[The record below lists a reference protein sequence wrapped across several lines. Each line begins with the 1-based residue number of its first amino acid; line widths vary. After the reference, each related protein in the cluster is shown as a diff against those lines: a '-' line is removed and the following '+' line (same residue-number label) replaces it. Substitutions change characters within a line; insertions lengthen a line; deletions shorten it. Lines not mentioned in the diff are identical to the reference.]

1 MAKYKVSYKVLSK
14 EAEELKAVA
23 KLLDGYAQQ
32 VNQIQ
37 GRLGH
42 NQTLA
47 AVRSNLQKLS
57 VQLGESLAVLST
69 AGQILAKSVGSYTSA
84 ETRQVK
90 KVDNLKAHNRDFY
103 KNPVVVASVGGA
115 AAAPSPA
122 GVTIN
127 ATTINY
133 TAAPEPSTAAAPAG
147 AAVNSS
153 AGMAA
158 NTGIAAEPGAGVA
171 GGADM
176 AGAGGLGAMA
186 GAGAAM
192 GALQLKKRRQEEE
205 AGKAGVPAADTPEAQ
220 LEKALERA
228 RLLGHKAEAE

>member
-32 VNQIQ
+32 VSQIQ
-37 GRLGH
+37 GRLG
-42 NQTLA
+42 QTETLA

-57 VQLGESLAVLST
+57 AQLGESRAVLST
-69 AGQILAKSVGSYTSA
+69 AGQILAKSVGSYTAA

-115 AAAPSPA
+115 AAVPPTA

-127 ATTINY
+127 ATTVNY
-133 TAAPEPSTAAAPAG
+133 TAAPEPAAAPA
-147 AAVNSS
+147 VNSAA
-153 AGMAA
+153 AGPG
-158 NTGIAAEPGAGVA
+158 TGS
-171 GGADM
+171 ADM

-192 GALQLKKRRQEEE
+192 GALRLKKQREEE
-205 AGKAGVPAADTPEAQ
+205 AAEKTGVPAADTPEAQ
-220 LEKALERA
+220 LEKALERM
-228 RLLGHKAEAE
+228 RLLEKQGSRGT

>member
-47 AVRSNLQKLS
+47 TVRSNLQKLGA
-57 VQLGESLAVLST
+57 QLGESRAVLST
-69 AGQILAKSVGSYTSA
+69 AGQILARSVGSYTSA

-127 ATTINY
+127 ATTVNY
-133 TAAPEPSTAAAPAG
+133 TAAPAG

>member
-32 VNQIQ
+32 VSQIQ
-37 GRLGH
+37 GRLG
-42 NQTLA
+42 QTETLA

-57 VQLGESLAVLST
+57 AQLGESRAVLST
-69 AGQILAKSVGSYTSA
+69 AGQILAKSVGSYTAA

-115 AAAPSPA
+115 AAVPPTA

-127 ATTINY
+127 ATTVNY
-133 TAAPEPSTAAAPAG
+133 TAAPEPAAAPAG
-147 AAVNSS
+147 AAVNSAA
-153 AGMAA
+153 AGPG
-158 NTGIAAEPGAGVA
+158 TGS
-171 GGADM
+171 ADM

-192 GALQLKKRRQEEE
+192 GALRLKKQREEE
-205 AGKAGVPAADTPEAQ
+205 AAEKTGVPAADTPEAQ
-220 LEKALERA
+220 LEKALERV
-228 RLLGHKAEAE
+228 RLLEKQGSRGT

>member
-37 GRLGH
+37 SRLGH
-42 NQTLA
+42 NETLA
-47 AVRSNLQKLS
+47 AVRSNLQKLG
-57 VQLGESLAVLST
+57 VQLGESRSVLST
-69 AGQILAKSVGSYTSA
+69 AGQILAKSVGSYTAA

-115 AAAPSPA
+115 AAAASPA
-122 GVTIN
+122 GMTIN

-133 TAAPEPSTAAAPAG
+133 TAAPEPSAAAAPAG

-153 AGMAA
+153 APG
-158 NTGIAAEPGAGVA
+158 GSAE
-171 GGADM
+171 M

-205 AGKAGVPAADTPEAQ
+205 ADKAGALAADTPEAQ

-228 RLLGHKAEAE
+228 RLLEQQGRS

>member
-32 VNQIQ
+32 VSQIQ
-37 GRLGH
+37 GRLG
-42 NQTLA
+42 QTETLA

-57 VQLGESLAVLST
+57 AQLGESRAVLST
-69 AGQILAKSVGSYTSA
+69 AGQILAKSVGSYTAA

-115 AAAPSPA
+115 AAVPPTA

-127 ATTINY
+127 ATTVNY
-133 TAAPEPSTAAAPAG
+133 TAAPEPAAAPA
-147 AAVNSS
+147 VNSAA
-153 AGMAA
+153 AGPG
-158 NTGIAAEPGAGVA
+158 TGS
-171 GGADM
+171 ADM
-176 AGAGGLGAMA
+176 AGAGGLGAA
-186 GAGAAM
+186 
-192 GALQLKKRRQEEE
+192 
-205 AGKAGVPAADTPEAQ
+205 V
-220 LEKALERA
+220 
-228 RLLGHKAEAE
+228 